1 MYAYS
6 IFTAFMIVPYLLP
19 ATDVCIKDRPVPM
32 VLGGCLVSGE
42 NAVGSKPYVPLT
54 KRFCGLF
61 TLQLI
66 SCPLWN
72 LLYRMLC
79 IPLFNKNIIKLQLQ
93 NKKQKVHI
101 TITYNQ
107 KKK

>member
-6 IFTAFMIVPYLLP
+6 IFTASMIVPYLLP

-54 KRFCGLF
+54 KRFCGVLTMYF
-61 TLQLI
+61 I
-66 SCPLWN
+66 SCPVWK
-72 LLYRMLC
+72 
-79 IPLFNKNIIKLQLQ
+79 LFII
-93 NKKQKVHI
+93 I
-101 TITYNQ
+101 
-107 KKK
+107 